1 MKASRSEVAESP
13 QGRIVFA
20 RLLWESWFCYFGVIG
35 ECVQHGDEF
44 VSVIKCKEILSRVRK
59 SRHFAFV
66 CFAGSACV
74 CQHRRLLKG
83 GRVVLEGT
91 AELSFSRQPKG

>member
-1 MKASRSEVAESP
+1 MKASRSEVAESL

-20 RLLWESWFCYFGVIG
+20 RLLWKSCFCCLGVISK
-35 ECVQHGDEF
+35 CVQHGDELVF
-44 VSVIKCKEILSRVRK
+44 VTKCNGILLLVREF
-59 SRHFAFV
+59 RQTVFAFV

-83 GRVVLEGT
+83 VGVGGVDG
-91 AELSFSRQPKG
+91 